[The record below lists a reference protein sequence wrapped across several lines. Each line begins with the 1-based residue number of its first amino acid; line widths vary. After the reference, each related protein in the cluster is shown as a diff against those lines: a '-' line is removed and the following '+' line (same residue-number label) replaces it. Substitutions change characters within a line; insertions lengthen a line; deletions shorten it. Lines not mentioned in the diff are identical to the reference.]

1 MLQILVC
8 SDVHTYTNN
17 IRLAIEKLDRV
28 DAVLLAGDQEAELDE
43 ILAACGDIPCYAVS
57 GNNDYYLNTDY
68 PEELLIDISNNI
80 SISVDPLNSSSNNIS
95 RSAESLHSTP
105 NNISSSGES
114 LNSTPEKT
122 TCPEQ
127 FPIDNS
133 EKAKITFSGPR
144 IVKVTETGY
153 NTVPE
158 KDTATVS
165 DPHSPLSAL
174 SSFFFK
180 LFNPSQQKN
189 GQQPLPGGLAFP
201 VNTVKRPADISHRIL
216 MTHGKEYNVPDI
228 TLLTRRARILD
239 ADIVIFGHTHKFWYT
254 TAHGGKIRLINP
266 GCLVGDPKASVR
278 VFGNYEICSFAVL
291 RIGDN
296 GEIHVEHLYL

>member
-28 DAVLLAGDQEAELDE
+28 DVVLLAGDQEAELDE

-80 SISVDPLNSSSNNIS
+80 SSSVDPLNS
-95 RSAESLHSTP
+95 
-105 NNISSSGES
+105 
-114 LNSTPEKT
+114 TPENT
-122 TCPEQ
+122 TCPEK

-174 SSFFFK
+174 SSFFFR

-189 GQQPLPGGLAFP
+189 GRQPLPGGLAFP

-254 TAHGGKIRLINP
+254 TAHGGRIRLINP
-266 GCLVGDPKASVR
+266 GCLVGDPRASVR

>member
-80 SISVDPLNSSSNNIS
+80 SSSVDPLNS
-95 RSAESLHSTP
+95 
-105 NNISSSGES
+105 
-114 LNSTPEKT
+114 TPENT

-189 GQQPLPGGLAFP
+189 GRQPLPGGLAFP

-266 GCLVGDPKASVR
+266 GCLVGDPRASVR

>member
-17 IRLAIEKLDRV
+17 IRLAIEKPDRV

-80 SISVDPLNSSSNNIS
+80 NRSGEALNSTSNNIS
-95 RSAESLHSTP
+95 SP
-105 NNISSSGES
+105 GEA
-114 LNSTPEKT
+114 LNSTPENT

-189 GQQPLPGGLAFP
+189 SRQPLPGGLAFP

-216 MTHGKEYNVPDI
+216 MTHGEEYNVPDI

-266 GCLVGDPKASVR
+266 GCLVGDPRASVR
-278 VFGNYEICSFAVL
+278 VFANYEICSFAVL

>member
-17 IRLAIEKLDRV
+17 IRLAIEKPDRV
-28 DAVLLAGDQEAELDE
+28 DAVFLAGDQEAELDE

-80 SISVDPLNSSSNNIS
+80 SSSVDPLNS
-95 RSAESLHSTP
+95 
-105 NNISSSGES
+105 
-114 LNSTPEKT
+114 TPENT

-189 GQQPLPGGLAFP
+189 GRQPLPGGLAFP

-266 GCLVGDPKASVR
+266 GCLVGDPRASVR

>member
-80 SISVDPLNSSSNNIS
+80 SISVDPLNSTSNNIS
-95 RSAESLHSTP
+95 RSAAPLHSTP
-105 NNISSSGES
+105 NNISSPGEP
-114 LNSTPEKT
+114 LNSTPENT

-239 ADIVIFGHTHKFWYT
+239 AAIVIFGHTHKFWYT

-266 GCLVGDPKASVR
+266 GCLVGDPRASVR

>member
-17 IRLAIEKLDRV
+17 IRLAIEKPDRV

-80 SISVDPLNSSSNNIS
+80 NRSGEALNSTSNNIS
-95 RSAESLHSTP
+95 SP
-105 NNISSSGES
+105 GEA
-114 LNSTPEKT
+114 LNSTPENT

-174 SSFFFK
+174 SSFFFR

-189 GQQPLPGGLAFP
+189 GRQPLPGGLAFP

-266 GCLVGDPKASVR
+266 GCLVGDPRASVR

>member
-80 SISVDPLNSSSNNIS
+80 SPSGESLHSPSNNIS
-95 RSAESLHSTP
+95 RSEESLHGTP
-105 NNISSSGES
+105 G
-114 LNSTPEKT
+114 KT
-122 TCPEQ
+122 TCPEH

-133 EKAKITFSGPR
+133 EKAETTFSVPR
-144 IVKVTETGY
+144 IARITETGY

-158 KDTATVS
+158 KDTETVS
-165 DPHSPLSAL
+165 EPLSPLSAL

-189 GQQPLPGGLAFP
+189 GQHPLPGGLAFP
-201 VNTVKRPADISHRIL
+201 LNTVKRPADISHRIL

-266 GCLVGDPKASVR
+266 GCLVGDPRASVR

>member
-17 IRLAIEKLDRV
+17 IRLAIEKPDRV

-80 SISVDPLNSSSNNIS
+80 SSPGEALN
-95 RSAESLHSTP
+95 STP
-105 NNISSSGES
+105 NNISSSVDP
-114 LNSTPEKT
+114 LNSTPENT

-189 GQQPLPGGLAFP
+189 GRQPLPGGLAFP

-266 GCLVGDPKASVR
+266 GCLVGDPRASVR

>member
-17 IRLAIEKLDRV
+17 IRLAIEKPDRV
-28 DAVLLAGDQEAELDE
+28 DAVFLAGDQEAELDE

-80 SISVDPLNSSSNNIS
+80 SSSVDPLNS
-95 RSAESLHSTP
+95 
-105 NNISSSGES
+105 
-114 LNSTPEKT
+114 TPENT

-189 GQQPLPGGLAFP
+189 GRQPLPGGLAFP

>member
-28 DAVLLAGDQEAELDE
+28 DVVLLAGDQEAELDE

-80 SISVDPLNSSSNNIS
+80 SSPGEALN
-95 RSAESLHSTP
+95 STP
-105 NNISSSGES
+105 NNT
-114 LNSTPEKT
+114 N
-122 TCPEQ
+122 CPEQ

-174 SSFFFK
+174 SSFFFR

-189 GQQPLPGGLAFP
+189 GRQPLPSGLAFP

-266 GCLVGDPKASVR
+266 GCLVGDPRASVR

>member
-17 IRLAIEKLDRV
+17 IRLAIEKPDRV

-80 SISVDPLNSSSNNIS
+80 NRSGEALN
-95 RSAESLHSTP
+95 STP
-105 NNISSSGES
+105 NNISSSGEV
-114 LNSTPEKT
+114 LNSTPENT

-189 GQQPLPGGLAFP
+189 GRQPLPGGLAFP

-266 GCLVGDPKASVR
+266 GCLVGDPRASVR

>member
-17 IRLAIEKLDRV
+17 IRLAIEKPDRV

-80 SISVDPLNSSSNNIS
+80 SSSVDPLNS
-95 RSAESLHSTP
+95 
-105 NNISSSGES
+105 
-114 LNSTPEKT
+114 TPENT

-174 SSFFFK
+174 SSFFFR

-189 GQQPLPGGLAFP
+189 GRQPLPGGLAFP

-266 GCLVGDPKASVR
+266 GCLVGDPRASVR

>member
-17 IRLAIEKLDRV
+17 IRLAIEKPDRV

-80 SISVDPLNSSSNNIS
+80 NCSGEALNSTSNNIS
-95 RSAESLHSTP
+95 SP
-105 NNISSSGES
+105 GEA
-114 LNSTPEKT
+114 LNSTPENT

-189 GQQPLPGGLAFP
+189 GRQPLPGGLAFP

-266 GCLVGDPKASVR
+266 GCLVGDPRASVR

>member
-17 IRLAIEKLDRV
+17 IRLAIEKPDRV

-80 SISVDPLNSSSNNIS
+80 NRSGEALN
-95 RSAESLHSTP
+95 STP
-105 NNISSSGES
+105 NNISSSGEV
-114 LNSTPEKT
+114 LNSTPENT

-165 DPHSPLSAL
+165 GPHSPLSAL
-174 SSFFFK
+174 SSFFFR

-189 GQQPLPGGLAFP
+189 GRQPLPGGLAFP

-254 TAHGGKIRLINP
+254 TAHGGKILLINP
-266 GCLVGDPKASVR
+266 GCLVGDPRASVR

>member
-17 IRLAIEKLDRV
+17 IRLAIEKPDRV

-80 SISVDPLNSSSNNIS
+80 SSSVDPLNS
-95 RSAESLHSTP
+95 
-105 NNISSSGES
+105 
-114 LNSTPEKT
+114 TPENT

-158 KDTATVS
+158 KDTAS
-165 DPHSPLSAL
+165 ILLSKRMAG
-174 SSFFFK
+174 S
-180 LFNPSQQKN
+180 LF
-189 GQQPLPGGLAFP
+189 
-201 VNTVKRPADISHRIL
+201 R
-216 MTHGKEYNVPDI
+216 
-228 TLLTRRARILD
+228 
-239 ADIVIFGHTHKFWYT
+239 
-254 TAHGGKIRLINP
+254 
-266 GCLVGDPKASVR
+266 
-278 VFGNYEICSFAVL
+278 AVL
-291 RIGDN
+291 PF
-296 GEIHVEHLYL
+296 L

>member
-80 SISVDPLNSSSNNIS
+80 SSPGEALN
-95 RSAESLHSTP
+95 STP
-105 NNISSSGES
+105 NNISSSVDP
-114 LNSTPEKT
+114 LNSTPENT

-189 GQQPLPGGLAFP
+189 GRQPLPGGLAFP

-266 GCLVGDPKASVR
+266 GCLVGDPRASVR

-291 RIGDN
+291 RIGDS

>member
-17 IRLAIEKLDRV
+17 IRLAIEKPDRV

-80 SISVDPLNSSSNNIS
+80 SSSVDPLNSTSNNIS
-95 RSAESLHSTP
+95 SP
-105 NNISSSGES
+105 GEP
-114 LNSTPEKT
+114 LNSIPEKT

-153 NTVPE
+153 NTFPE

-189 GQQPLPGGLAFP
+189 GRHPLPGGLAFP
-201 VNTVKRPADISHRIL
+201 LNTVKRPADISHRIL

-266 GCLVGDPKASVR
+266 GCLVGDPRASVR

>member
-17 IRLAIEKLDRV
+17 IRLAIEKPDRV

-80 SISVDPLNSSSNNIS
+80 SSPGEALNSTSNNIS

-189 GQQPLPGGLAFP
+189 GRQPLPGGLAFP

-266 GCLVGDPKASVR
+266 GCLVGDPKASER

>member
-17 IRLAIEKLDRV
+17 IRLAIEKPDRV

-80 SISVDPLNSSSNNIS
+80 NRSGEALN
-95 RSAESLHSTP
+95 STP
-105 NNISSSGES
+105 NNISSSGEA
-114 LNSTPEKT
+114 LNSTPENT

-189 GQQPLPGGLAFP
+189 GRQPLPGGLAFP

-266 GCLVGDPKASVR
+266 GCLVGDPRASVR

>member
-17 IRLAIEKLDRV
+17 IRLAIEKPDRV
-28 DAVLLAGDQEAELDE
+28 DAVFLAGDQEAELDE

-68 PEELLIDISNNI
+68 PEELLIDISNNTTR
-80 SISVDPLNSSSNNIS
+80 PGEALN
-95 RSAESLHSTP
+95 STP
-105 NNISSSGES
+105 NNISRSGEA
-114 LNSTPEKT
+114 LNATPNNISRSGEPLNGTPEKT

-133 EKAKITFSGPR
+133 EKAEITFSVPR

-189 GQQPLPGGLAFP
+189 GRQPLPGGLAFP

-266 GCLVGDPKASVR
+266 GCLVGDPRASVR

>member
-80 SISVDPLNSSSNNIS
+80 NRSGEALNSTS
-95 RSAESLHSTP
+95 
-105 NNISSSGES
+105 NNISSSGEV
-114 LNSTPEKT
+114 LNSTPENT

-174 SSFFFK
+174 SSFFFR

-189 GQQPLPGGLAFP
+189 GRQPLPGGLAFP

-266 GCLVGDPKASVR
+266 GCLVGDPRASVR

>member
-43 ILAACGDIPCYAVS
+43 ILAACDDIPCYAVS

-80 SISVDPLNSSSNNIS
+80 SSP
-95 RSAESLHSTP
+95 
-105 NNISSSGES
+105 GEA
-114 LNSTPEKT
+114 LNSTPENT

-189 GQQPLPGGLAFP
+189 GRQPLPGGLAFP

-266 GCLVGDPKASVR
+266 GCLVGDPRVSVR

>member
-80 SISVDPLNSSSNNIS
+80 SSPGEALN
-95 RSAESLHSTP
+95 STP
-105 NNISSSGES
+105 NNISSSVDP
-114 LNSTPEKT
+114 LNSTPENT

-189 GQQPLPGGLAFP
+189 GRQPLPGGLAFP

-266 GCLVGDPKASVR
+266 GCLVGDPRASVR

>member
-28 DAVLLAGDQEAELDE
+28 DVVLLAGDQEAELDE

-80 SISVDPLNSSSNNIS
+80 SSSVDPLNS
-95 RSAESLHSTP
+95 
-105 NNISSSGES
+105 
-114 LNSTPEKT
+114 TPENT

-174 SSFFFK
+174 SSFFFR

-189 GQQPLPGGLAFP
+189 GRQPLPGGLAFP

-266 GCLVGDPKASVR
+266 GCLVGDPRASVR

>member
-80 SISVDPLNSSSNNIS
+80 SSPGEALN
-95 RSAESLHSTP
+95 STP
-105 NNISSSGES
+105 NNISSSVDP
-114 LNSTPEKT
+114 LNSTPENT

-189 GQQPLPGGLAFP
+189 GRQPLPGGLAFP

-216 MTHGKEYNVPDI
+216 MTHGKEYNVAEHPERSD
-228 TLLTRRARILD
+228 RILKM
-239 ADIVIFGHTHKFWYT
+239 A
-254 TAHGGKIRLINP
+254 
-266 GCLVGDPKASVR
+266 
-278 VFGNYEICSFAVL
+278 
-291 RIGDN
+291 N
-296 GEIHVEHLYL
+296 G

>member
-17 IRLAIEKLDRV
+17 IRLAIEKPDRV

-80 SISVDPLNSSSNNIS
+80 SSP
-95 RSAESLHSTP
+95 
-105 NNISSSGES
+105 GEA
-114 LNSTPEKT
+114 LNSTPENT
-122 TCPEQ
+122 TCPEH

-153 NTVPE
+153 NTFPE

-189 GQQPLPGGLAFP
+189 GRQPLPGGLAFP

-266 GCLVGDPKASVR
+266 GCLVGDPRASVR

>member
-17 IRLAIEKLDRV
+17 IRLAIEKPDRV

-80 SISVDPLNSSSNNIS
+80 NRSGEALN
-95 RSAESLHSTP
+95 STP
-105 NNISSSGES
+105 NNISSSGEV
-114 LNSTPEKT
+114 LNSTPENT

-174 SSFFFK
+174 SSFFFR

-189 GQQPLPGGLAFP
+189 GRQPLPGGLAFP

-266 GCLVGDPKASVR
+266 GCLVGDPRASVR

>member
-17 IRLAIEKLDRV
+17 IRLAIEKPDRV

-80 SISVDPLNSSSNNIS
+80 SSSVDPLNS
-95 RSAESLHSTP
+95 
-105 NNISSSGES
+105 
-114 LNSTPEKT
+114 TPENT

-189 GQQPLPGGLAFP
+189 GRQPLPGGLAFP

-266 GCLVGDPKASVR
+266 GCLVGDPRASVR

>member
-17 IRLAIEKLDRV
+17 IRLAIEKPDRV
-28 DAVLLAGDQEAELDE
+28 DAVFLAGDQEAELDE

-80 SISVDPLNSSSNNIS
+80 SSPGEALN
-95 RSAESLHSTP
+95 STP
-105 NNISSSGES
+105 NNISSSVDP
-114 LNSTPEKT
+114 LNSTPENT

-174 SSFFFK
+174 SSFFFR

-189 GQQPLPGGLAFP
+189 GRQPLPGGLAFP

-266 GCLVGDPKASVR
+266 GCLVGDPRASVR

>member
-80 SISVDPLNSSSNNIS
+80 SSPGEALN
-95 RSAESLHSTP
+95 STP
-105 NNISSSGES
+105 NNISSSVDP
-114 LNSTPEKT
+114 LNSTPENT

-189 GQQPLPGGLAFP
+189 GRQPLPGGLAFP

-291 RIGDN
+291 RIGDS

>member
-80 SISVDPLNSSSNNIS
+80 N
-95 RSAESLHSTP
+95 R
-105 NNISSSGES
+105 SGEA
-114 LNSTPEKT
+114 LNSTPENT

-189 GQQPLPGGLAFP
+189 GRQPLPGGLAFP

>member
-80 SISVDPLNSSSNNIS
+80 SSSVDPLNS
-95 RSAESLHSTP
+95 
-105 NNISSSGES
+105 
-114 LNSTPEKT
+114 TPENT

-189 GQQPLPGGLAFP
+189 GRQPLPGGLAFP

>member
-17 IRLAIEKLDRV
+17 IRLAIEKPDRV

-80 SISVDPLNSSSNNIS
+80 NRSGEALNSTSNNIS
-95 RSAESLHSTP
+95 SP
-105 NNISSSGES
+105 GEA
-114 LNSTPEKT
+114 LNSTPENT

-189 GQQPLPGGLAFP
+189 GRQPLPGGLAFP

-266 GCLVGDPKASVR
+266 GCLVGDPRASVR

>member
-17 IRLAIEKLDRV
+17 IRLAIEKPDRV

-80 SISVDPLNSSSNNIS
+80 SSPGDPLN
-95 RSAESLHSTP
+95 STP
-105 NNISSSGES
+105 NNISSSVDP
-114 LNSTPEKT
+114 LNSTPENT

-189 GQQPLPGGLAFP
+189 GRQPLPGGLAFP

-266 GCLVGDPKASVR
+266 GCLVGDPRASVR

>member
-80 SISVDPLNSSSNNIS
+80 SSPGEALN
-95 RSAESLHSTP
+95 STP
-105 NNISSSGES
+105 NNISSSVDP
-114 LNSTPEKT
+114 LNSTPENT

-133 EKAKITFSGPR
+133 EKAKITFSGSR